1 MSQKVNLMI
10 KFSVKIY
17 QFFLANQELSRVDFK
32 ITCIPQARIDYEVV
46 SEAPSGFYS
55 PHIQEARVECCFI

>member
-17 QFFLANQELSRVDFK
+17 IYIILANQELSRVDFK
-32 ITCIPQARIDYEVV
+32 TTCIPQARIDYEVV

-55 PHIQEARVECCFI
+55 PHIQEARVECC